1 MPKKQN
7 KNNISNLEI
16 YNKLESLEKKIENEK
31 SKRKSNFIVTFL
43 TSIGLALF
51 IVGLMF
57 FIQLLDDLG
66 GSLWVTS
73 IGYMVFGVSLL
84 IIGIIKNS
92 QDNSSSDKKDK
103 K

>member
-7 KNNISNLEI
+7 KKNITNLEI

-31 SKRKSNFIVTFL
+31 SKRKQNFVVIFMM
-43 TSIGLALF
+43 SIGLALF
-51 IVGLMF
+51 IVGLTF

-73 IGYMVFGVSLL
+73 IGYMAFGVSLL

-92 QDNSSSDKKDK
+92 
-103 K
+103 